1 MYTRYQQHV
10 DAHLFLSPFG
20 DHGVGHTKRVLYL
33 ASEIAK
39 SYALDES
46 EEKILALAC
55 CYHDIGRT
63 HDWTDDGHGKDSAN
77 KMVRLKLDKLHSL
90 SQSELDSVLNLIVM
104 HSLDDELFVGTE
116 RELLLYKILKDADAL
131 DRLRFDDLNEKYLRL
146 PESKRMIQTALG
158 LIAHGIVIEK
168 N

>member
-1 MYTRYQQHV
+1 MYTKYQQYV

-39 SYALDES
+39 SYALNDA
-46 EEKILALAC
+46 EERILALAC

-63 HDWTDDGHGKDSAN
+63 HDWTDDGHGKDSAD
-77 KMVRLKLDKLHSL
+77 KMVRLKLDRLHNL
-90 SQSELDSVLNLIVM
+90 SSEELDSVLNLIIM
-104 HSLDDELFVGTE
+104 HSLDDELFIGGE
-116 RELLLYKILKDADAL
+116 REVLLYKILKDADAL

-146 PESKRMIQTALG
+146 PESQEMIPTVLN
-158 LIAHGIVIEK
+158 LLDRGIVTEE
-168 N
+168 